1 MKLVVNGKVVHTVA
15 EGDGPVNS
23 LHNAICEAL
32 RPQFPRIKD
41 LHLVDYKVRVVNTSA
56 ESAARV
62 RVMIDWHDA
71 SGEAYFGSV
80 GVSENIVDA
89 SWLSLVDAIEYKLFR
104 EMERK

>member
-1 MKLVVNGKVVHTVA
+1 VA

-23 LHNAICEAL
+23 LHKALCAAL
-32 RPQFPRIKD
+32 RSRFACVED

-80 GVSENIVDA
+80 GVSENIIEA
-89 SWLSLVDAIEYKLFR
+89 SWLALVDAMEYKLLR
-104 EMERK
+104 ELESR